1 MSTRVYYPSQA
12 LFVKRAGAAGAY
24 SFVHGVQTASDD
36 AQLPK
41 QDINQWGQLEVY
53 QRIEDTPE
61 ISLDVERVLDG
72 YAPLYLA
79 ATVGS
84 TLASLT
90 GRQDKESIL
99 AIGIYSDTAD
109 YVGQGT
115 ADPVKIVEFSG
126 MQVNSISYSFTTD
139 GAFTESLNFIGNYME
154 WSDGDSPKYGT
165 LPADPTGGGD
175 DEPLAKTDCLGGV
188 QFKESLVF
196 DSGEDYHCILPTQIP
211 GIKPN
216 GRNEIVSGQC
226 PTVNIQSVEIS
237 ADLSRERIPSLGCRG
252 DYAKL
257 ATFPVDVNVSIS
269 ILLQEGHQVSVTEN
283 GALPT
288 GGACPND
295 RTNSPDQSFRLVTK
309 SGLVIDCGDKLK
321 LDGVSTSY
329 GDASGGNATADF
341 TFVGKSILS
350 VYHVADPSSI
360 ALP

>member
-12 LFVKRAGAAGAY
+12 LFVKKAGSAANYA
-24 SFVHGVQTASDD
+24 FVHGVQTASDD
-36 AQLPK
+36 AQMPK

-72 YAPLYLA
+72 YAPLYLM

-90 GRQDKESIL
+90 GRQDKECIL

-109 YVGQGT
+109 YVAQGAT
-115 ADPVKIVEFSG
+115 APVRVVEFSG

-154 WSDGDSPKYGT
+154 WSGSTPKYGS

-175 DEPLAKTDCLGGV
+175 DEPLAKTNCLGGV

-211 GIKPN
+211 GIAVN
-216 GRNEIVSGQC
+216 GRNPIVSGQC
-226 PTVNIQSVEIS
+226 PTVNIQSIEIS

-257 ATFPVDVNVSIS
+257 ATFPVDVSVNIS
-269 ILLQEGHQVSVTEN
+269 ILSQEGHLVSVTEN

-295 RTNSPDQSFRLVTK
+295 KTNSPDQSFRLVTK

-321 LDGVSTSY
+321 LDSVSTSW
-329 GDASGGNATADF
+329 GDASGGNATHDF
-341 TFVGKSILS
+341 SFLGKSILA
-350 VYHVADPSSI
+350 VYHTEDPSAI